1 MNIRPDDNRALVT
14 GGSSGIGGAITWVAD
29 GWVGSNQADTTEIGA
44 LKLRFADLA
53 TKDCVDGAVIEFTF
67 FWKKAQHRKGGNYP
81 VTVDG
86 PTHKED
92 DDVAK
97 HGVSIR

>member
-1 MNIRPDDNRALVT
+1 MNIRLDDKRALVT
-14 GGSSGIGGAITWVAD
+14 GGSSGIGAAITWSAD
-29 GWVGSNQADTTEIGA
+29 AWVSTSQADTTEIGA

-53 TKDCVDGAVIEFTF
+53 TKDCADGAVIEFTF
-67 FWKKAQHRKGGNYP
+67 FWKKAQRWEGGNYP

-86 PTHKED
+86 PTHKD
-92 DDVAK
+92 DDVVAK